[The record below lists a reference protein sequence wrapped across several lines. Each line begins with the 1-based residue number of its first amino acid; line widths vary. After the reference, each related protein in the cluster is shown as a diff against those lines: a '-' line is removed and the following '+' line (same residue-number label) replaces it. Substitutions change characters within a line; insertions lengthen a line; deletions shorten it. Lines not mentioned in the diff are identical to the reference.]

1 MSNANRQWILVRRPQ
16 GPATLA
22 DFELR
27 ESEPAPGPLRPGEVL
42 LRNRMFLCA
51 PTMRN
56 WMEPPGNSLYP
67 SIPLGAAVYAPAA
80 GEVVASAREG
90 VAPGDR
96 IMAFT
101 AWEDLSVVAATAAVT
116 PIRAGKSY
124 VEAMGPYGLN
134 ALTGYFGLLRV
145 GEPKPGETLVV
156 SGAAGSAGSVAA
168 QVGRI
173 KGCRVIGIAG
183 GPEKCA
189 WLTGACGLDAAID
202 YKAEPVAERIAQL
215 CPHGIDIF
223 FDNVGGE
230 ILQTAVDSMAKFGRI
245 VLCGQIGH
253 YTAGGPVPGPGNMM
267 RLIYGSVRMQGF
279 LGGDYAA
286 DREAALDELQRWV
299 GEGRIAHREDVRT
312 GFRAIPA
319 TFGAL
324 FDGSNK
330 GTLLA
335 AIE

>member
-1 MSNANRQWILVRRPQ
+1 MTSANRQWILVRRPH
-16 GPATLA
+16 GPATLE
-22 DFELR
+22 DIELR
-27 ESEPAPGPLRPGEVL
+27 QAEPPSGALNPGEVL
-42 LRNRMFLCA
+42 LRNRAFLCA

-67 SIPLGAAVYAPAA
+67 SIPLGTAMRAPAA
-80 GEVVASAREG
+80 GEVAASAREG
-90 VAPGDR
+90 VKAGDR
-96 IMAFT
+96 VMTFT
-101 AWEDLSVVAATAAVT
+101 AWEDWSVVPSAVAVT
-116 PIRAGKSY
+116 PILSGMTY

-145 GEPKPGETLVV
+145 GEPKAGETLVV
-156 SGAAGSAGSVAA
+156 SGAGGSVGSVAA
-168 QVGRI
+168 QIGRI
-173 KGCRVIGIAG
+173 KGCRVIGVAG
-183 GPEKCA
+183 GAEKCA

-202 YKAEPVAERIAQL
+202 YKAETVRARLVEL
-215 CPHGIDIF
+215 CPTGIDIF

-230 ILQTAVDSMAKFGRI
+230 ILQLAVDNMAKFGRI

-253 YTAGGPVPGPGNMM
+253 YTRGGSVPGPGNMM

-279 LGGDYAA
+279 LAGDYTA
-286 DREAALDELQRWV
+286 DRDAAIDDLQRWV
-299 GEGRIAHREDVRT
+299 SGGRIAHREDVRT
-312 GFRAIPA
+312 GFRDIPA
-319 TFGAL
+319 TFAAL